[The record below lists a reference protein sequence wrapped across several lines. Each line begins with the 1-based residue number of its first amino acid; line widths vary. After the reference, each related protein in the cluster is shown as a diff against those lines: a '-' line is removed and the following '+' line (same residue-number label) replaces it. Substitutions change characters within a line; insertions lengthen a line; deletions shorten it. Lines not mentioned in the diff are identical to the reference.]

1 MTVTLVIIAALLL
14 VSTLVPG
21 INTPGRGAGGHQ
33 FTSDT
38 TTHCRYTRY
47 TMWRLLLVVGVAAA
61 QEYDQGSVV
70 SVGEWV
76 TVGDS
81 TQQDWDPYTQASG

>member
-1 MTVTLVIIAALLL
+1 
-14 VSTLVPG
+14 
-21 INTPGRGAGGHQ
+21 
-33 FTSDT
+33 
-38 TTHCRYTRY
+38 
-47 TMWRLLLVVGVAAA
+47 MWRLLLVVGAAAA

>member
-1 MTVTLVIIAALLL
+1 MTVTLVIIAGLLL
-14 VSTLVPG
+14 VSALVPG
-21 INTPGRGAGGHQ
+21 INTPGRGGWSSVHFRHHNTLQ
-33 FTSDT
+33 I
-38 TTHCRYTRY
+38 H